1 MNIKITNK
9 NDFVDESSKKPY
21 SKGIECPVCRSQDSG
36 VTEKRNYVDR
46 IWRRRKC
53 SNNHVYTTI
62 ETVDNQ
68 DTVKSRVSKNHFKPK
83 PEVSSADVVPVDN
96 SPKPD
101 MDKITKFL
109 NSRGK
114 HLEEQIKYSELIK
127 KIYRL

>member
-1 MNIKITNK
+1 MNIKLN
-9 NDFVDESSKKPY
+9 ESSKKPY
-21 SKGIECPVCRSQDSG
+21 SKGIECPICKSQDSG

-53 SNNHVYTTI
+53 ANNHVYTTI

-68 DTVKSRVSKNHFKPK
+68 DTVKSRVSKNYFKPK
-83 PEVSSADVVPVDN
+83 PEKSPKLNIDD

-109 NSRGK
+109 NSRDK
-114 HLEEQIKYSELIK
+114 HLEEKIKYSDLIK
-127 KIYRL
+127 KLYNL

>member
-1 MNIKITNK
+1 MNINLNTSNLS
-9 NDFVDESSKKPY
+9 VDESSKKPY
-21 SKGIECPVCRSQDSG
+21 SKGIECPICKSQDSG
-36 VTEKRNYVDR
+36 VTEKRNYTDR

-53 SNNHVYTTI
+53 VNNHVYTTI

-68 DTVKSRVSKNHFKPK
+68 DIVKSRVTKNHFKPK
-83 PEVSSADVVPVDN
+83 PEIPPEPTVDN

-114 HLEEQIKYSELIK
+114 HLEEQIKYSDLIK
-127 KIYRL
+127 KLYNL